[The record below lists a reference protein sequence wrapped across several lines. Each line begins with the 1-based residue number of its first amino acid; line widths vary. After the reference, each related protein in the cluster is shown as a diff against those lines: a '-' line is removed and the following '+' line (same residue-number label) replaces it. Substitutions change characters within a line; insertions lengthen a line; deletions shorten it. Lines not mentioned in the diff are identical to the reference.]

1 MRSGPNLE
9 IPICWCRASFSE
21 APPFHPQ
28 HLHYTPSVS
37 ASEGE
42 EVGGDRAYDD
52 LAGRGIVPVIGHH
65 QAHILKM
72 WMCNNQDNGPKTCN
86 EGWKMIIAMEWAG

>member
-1 MRSGPNLE
+1 MSGLLLRGP
-9 IPICWCRASFSE
+9 SFSSATPAFKE
-21 APPFHPQ
+21 TGS
-28 HLHYTPSVS
+28 LDTPSVS

-72 WMCNNQDNGPKTCN
+72 WMCNNQDNGPKTCY
-86 EGWKMIIAMEWAG
+86 ERWKMIIAMEWAG